1 MKRIITFVFLVIFMQ
16 GCSSFEVVTTKSI
29 PVEKIIY
36 IKGEAQNSLFVKANN
51 WMVNNF
57 KNAKSVVQFTD
68 KESGNVSGR
77 YLLSMVMPASDYAPA
92 SYAYATI
99 NIKVKDGAAKI
110 IITPESFVYVKNNM
124 FTYYTEEQSQKDV
137 NSLIDSF
144 STSIKIA
151 EDNNW

>member
-1 MKRIITFVFLVIFMQ
+1 MNRIITVIFLVLLMQ

-29 PVEKIIY
+29 PVENVIY
-36 IKGEAQNSLFVKANN
+36 IQNESQNSLFVKANN
-51 WMVNNF
+51 WMVKNF
-57 KNAKSVVQFTD
+57 NNAKSVIQFTD

-77 YLLSMVMPASDYAPA
+77 YLLGMVMPASDYAPA

-110 IITPESFVYVKNNM
+110 SITPESFVYVKNNM
-124 FTYYTEEQSQKDV
+124 FTYYTEEQSQKDI
-137 NSLIDSF
+137 NSLIASF
-144 STSIKIA
+144 STAIKTA